1 MVITVEPGIYIPPD
15 SPCDPKWWRIG
26 VRIEDDI
33 LITKD
38 GYELLSI
45 RSPRTIEDIERLMRE
60 QSVLESLILP
70 SLDKN

>member
-1 MVITVEPGIYIPPD
+1 MVITVEPGIYIPAN

-45 RSPRTIEDIERLMRE
+45 RSPRTIQDIEKMMK
-60 QSVLESLILP
+60 QKSVLDAFTLP
-70 SLDKN
+70 DLGK